1 MLAFQQELLHFPSG
15 KHDDMVDALALTG
28 QLLDIMQPP
37 TRKPPKTRVT
47 YWDKAYRPANDTD
60 WGRDATNLKLL

>member
-1 MLAFQQELLHFPSG
+1 
-15 KHDDMVDALALTG
+15 MVDALALLG

-47 YWDKAYRPANDTD
+47 YWDKAYRPANDAD